1 MASYLLPK
9 VNSANLT
16 LLCRLSDS
24 GICGQ
29 NWADG
34 HILAQ
39 LFWPILEVVSKKLFK
54 AKSVKLGFMY

>member
-16 LLCRLSDS
+16 LLCKLSDS

-39 LFWPILEVVSKKLFK
+39 LF
-54 AKSVKLGFMY
+54 